1 MARISK
7 PGLDYFPLDVNFF
20 QDRKVR
26 RISNRHHA
34 AGIAALTSLLCLIY
48 KEKGFYVAWNQDTLF
63 DISQEVCCEE
73 EEMQAIIDD
82 CLSVGLFDTYIYKE
96 YGILTS
102 QAIQEQYHKIIT
114 DSRRKYKLPL
124 ERFWLIKEGEDG
136 TENNSAEIRNNIN
149 SKGTEVYE
157 AESHIVGAEVNAIKT
172 RINITATEVTKTK
185 TGIGTTG
192 TNIHAAGTGINA
204 TKTVT
209 DEAAM
214 KINAA
219 KNREIAATIPQ
230 TKQETDT
237 EIESKSETDT
247 EIKSKPERERERDK
261 ERERQSKTENEWEK
275 DREQPPVPSNGVF
288 QAAPVAVKGLSLEI
302 SSGKRGEEN
311 KEERRNEGIDQ
322 KGETRY
328 NGTQYERNQQEE
340 AKHNGTQYERNQQEE
355 AKYNGT
361 QYERSQQEEAKYNGT
376 QYERNQQEEAKHN
389 GTQYERNQQEEA
401 KYNGTQYERS
411 QQEEAKYNG
420 TQYERN
426 QQEEAKHNGTQYERN
441 QQEEAKHNGTQYERS
456 QQEEA
461 PNENTASGGFS
472 ESLLRLNMDAIGIRN
487 EPTVKAIL
495 ALARRR
501 KLGGPCGTLWKVL
514 SSEYRSTLLKKNEP
528 GDYILWAL
536 NHSAEFED
544 TYNGILKKRVRGR

>member
-124 ERFWLIKEGEDG
+124 ERFWLIKEEKDG
-136 TENNSAEIRNNIN
+136 TGNNSADIRSNIN
-149 SKGTEVYE
+149 SKGTEVDE
-157 AESHIVGAEVNAIKT
+157 AENKIVDAGVNTTKT
-172 RINITATEVTKTK
+172 GVNITATEVTKTK
-185 TGIGTTG
+185 PGIGTTG
-192 TNIHAAGTGINA
+192 TNIHAAGTDIHAAGTGINA

-209 DEAAM
+209 DGAAM

-247 EIKSKPERERERDK
+247 EIQSKPKREMENDIKPEREKDK

-275 DREQPPVPSNGVF
+275 DREQPPVPSNGVS

-328 NGTQYERNQQEE
+328 NGIQYERNQL
-340 AKHNGTQYERNQQEE
+340 
-355 AKYNGT
+355 
-361 QYERSQQEEAKYNGT
+361 
-376 QYERNQQEEAKHN
+376 
-389 GTQYERNQQEEA
+389 
-401 KYNGTQYERS
+401 
-411 QQEEAKYNG
+411 
-420 TQYERN
+420 
-426 QQEEAKHNGTQYERN
+426 
-441 QQEEAKHNGTQYERS
+441 
-456 QQEEA
+456 EEA
-461 PNENTASGGFS
+461 PNESTASGGFS

-487 EPTVKAIL
+487 EQTVKGIL

-536 NHSAEFED
+536 NHPAEFED
-544 TYNGILKKRVRGR
+544 TYTGILKKRVRGR

>member
-124 ERFWLIKEGEDG
+124 ERFWLIKEEEDG
-136 TENNSAEIRNNIN
+136 TGNNSAEIRSNIN
-149 SKGTEVYE
+149 IKGTEVAE
-157 AESHIVGAEVNAIKT
+157 AESNIVGAEVNAIKT
-172 RINITATEVTKTK
+172 GVNIAATEVTKTK

-192 TNIHAAGTGINA
+192 TDIHAAGTGINA

-209 DEAAM
+209 GGAAM

-247 EIKSKPERERERDK
+247 EIQSKPKREMENDIKPEREKDK
-261 ERERQSKTENEWEK
+261 EREKQSKTENEWEK

-302 SSGKRGEEN
+302 SSGKREEEN
-311 KEERRNEGIDQ
+311 KEERRNERIDQ
-322 KGETRY
+322 KGEARY
-328 NGTQYERNQQEE
+328 
-340 AKHNGTQYERNQQEE
+340 
-355 AKYNGT
+355 
-361 QYERSQQEEAKYNGT
+361 
-376 QYERNQQEEAKHN
+376 
-389 GTQYERNQQEEA
+389 
-401 KYNGTQYERS
+401 
-411 QQEEAKYNG
+411 
-420 TQYERN
+420 
-426 QQEEAKHNGTQYERN
+426 
-441 QQEEAKHNGTQYERS
+441 NGTQYERS

-461 PNENTASGGFS
+461 PNESTVSGGFS

-487 EPTVKAIL
+487 EQTVKAIL
-495 ALARRR
+495 ALARRG

-536 NHSAEFED
+536 NHPAEFED
-544 TYNGILKKRVRGR
+544 TYTGILKKRVRGR

>member
-219 KNREIAATIPQ
+219 KKREIAATIPQ

-275 DREQPPVPSNGVF
+275 DREQLPVPSNGVF

-328 NGTQYERNQQEE
+328 NGIQYERNQLEEAKYNGTQYERSQQEEAKHNGTQYERSQQEE

-361 QYERSQQEEAKYNGT
+361 QYERSQQEEA
-376 QYERNQQEEAKHN
+376 
-389 GTQYERNQQEEA
+389 
-401 KYNGTQYERS
+401 
-411 QQEEAKYNG
+411 
-420 TQYERN
+420 
-426 QQEEAKHNGTQYERN
+426 
-441 QQEEAKHNGTQYERS
+441 
-456 QQEEA
+456 
-461 PNENTASGGFS
+461 PNESTASGGFS

>member
-48 KEKGFYVAWNQDTLF
+48 KEKGFYIAWNQDTLF

-102 QAIQEQYHKIIT
+102 QVIQEQYHKIIT

-124 ERFWLIKEGEDG
+124 EQFWLIKEGEDG

-185 TGIGTTG
+185 TGIDTTG

-328 NGTQYERNQQEE
+328 NGIKYERNQLEE

-355 AKYNGT
+355 AKHNGT

-389 GTQYERNQQEEA
+389 GTQYER
-401 KYNGTQYERS
+401 
-411 QQEEAKYNG
+411 
-420 TQYERN
+420 
-426 QQEEAKHNGTQYERN
+426 
-441 QQEEAKHNGTQYERS
+441 S

-461 PNENTASGGFS
+461 PNESTASGGFS

>member
-48 KEKGFYVAWNQDTLF
+48 KEKGFYIAWNQDTLF

-124 ERFWLIKEGEDG
+124 EQFWLIKEGEDG

-149 SKGTEVYE
+149 SKGTEVDE

-172 RINITATEVTKTK
+172 GINITATEVTKTK
-185 TGIGTTG
+185 TGIDTTG

-209 DEAAM
+209 DESAM

-219 KNREIAATIPQ
+219 KKREIAATIPQ

-247 EIKSKPERERERDK
+247 EIKSKPERERDK

-275 DREQPPVPSNGVF
+275 DREQLPVPSNGVF

-328 NGTQYERNQQEE
+328 NGIQYERNQLEE
-340 AKHNGTQYERNQQEE
+340 AKYNGTQYERNQQEE

-361 QYERSQQEEAKYNGT
+361 QYERSQQEEA
-376 QYERNQQEEAKHN
+376 
-389 GTQYERNQQEEA
+389 
-401 KYNGTQYERS
+401 
-411 QQEEAKYNG
+411 
-420 TQYERN
+420 
-426 QQEEAKHNGTQYERN
+426 
-441 QQEEAKHNGTQYERS
+441 
-456 QQEEA
+456 
-461 PNENTASGGFS
+461 PNESTASGGFS

>member
-124 ERFWLIKEGEDG
+124 EQFWLIKEEEDG
-136 TENNSAEIRNNIN
+136 TGNNSAEIRSNIN
-149 SKGTEVYE
+149 IKGTEVAE
-157 AESHIVGAEVNAIKT
+157 AESNIVGAEVNAIKT
-172 RINITATEVTKTK
+172 GVNIAATEVTKTK

-192 TNIHAAGTGINA
+192 TDIHAAGTGINA

-209 DEAAM
+209 GGAAM

-247 EIKSKPERERERDK
+247 EIQSKPKREMENDIKPEREKDK

-302 SSGKRGEEN
+302 SSGKREEEN

-322 KGETRY
+322 KGEARY
-328 NGTQYERNQQEE
+328 
-340 AKHNGTQYERNQQEE
+340 
-355 AKYNGT
+355 
-361 QYERSQQEEAKYNGT
+361 
-376 QYERNQQEEAKHN
+376 
-389 GTQYERNQQEEA
+389 
-401 KYNGTQYERS
+401 
-411 QQEEAKYNG
+411 
-420 TQYERN
+420 
-426 QQEEAKHNGTQYERN
+426 
-441 QQEEAKHNGTQYERS
+441 NGTQYERS

-461 PNENTASGGFS
+461 PNESIASGGFS

-487 EPTVKAIL
+487 EQTVKAIL
-495 ALARRR
+495 ALARRG

-536 NHSAEFED
+536 NHPAEFED
-544 TYNGILKKRVRGR
+544 TYTGILKKRVRGR

>member
-124 ERFWLIKEGEDG
+124 EQFWLIKEGEDG

-149 SKGTEVYE
+149 SKGTEVDE

-172 RINITATEVTKTK
+172 GINITATEVTKTK
-185 TGIGTTG
+185 TGIDTTG

-219 KNREIAATIPQ
+219 KKREIAATIPQ

-247 EIKSKPERERERDK
+247 EIKSKPERERERKRNK

-328 NGTQYERNQQEE
+328 NGTQYERNQL
-340 AKHNGTQYERNQQEE
+340 
-355 AKYNGT
+355 
-361 QYERSQQEEAKYNGT
+361 
-376 QYERNQQEEAKHN
+376 
-389 GTQYERNQQEEA
+389 
-401 KYNGTQYERS
+401 
-411 QQEEAKYNG
+411 
-420 TQYERN
+420 
-426 QQEEAKHNGTQYERN
+426 
-441 QQEEAKHNGTQYERS
+441 EEAKHNGTQYERS

-461 PNENTASGGFS
+461 PNESTASGGFS

>member
-48 KEKGFYVAWNQDTLF
+48 KEKGFYIAWNQDTLF

-149 SKGTEVYE
+149 SKGTEVDE

-172 RINITATEVTKTK
+172 GINITATEVTKTK

-209 DEAAM
+209 DESAM

-328 NGTQYERNQQEE
+328 NGIQYERNQLEE

-355 AKYNGT
+355 AK
-361 QYERSQQEEAKYNGT
+361 
-376 QYERNQQEEAKHN
+376 H
-389 GTQYERNQQEEA
+389 
-401 KYNGTQYERS
+401 NGTQYERS

-461 PNENTASGGFS
+461 PNESTASGGFS

>member
-389 GTQYERNQQEEA
+389 GTQYER
-401 KYNGTQYERS
+401 
-411 QQEEAKYNG
+411 
-420 TQYERN
+420 
-426 QQEEAKHNGTQYERN
+426 
-441 QQEEAKHNGTQYERS
+441 S

-461 PNENTASGGFS
+461 PNESTASGGFS

>member
-124 ERFWLIKEGEDG
+124 EQFWLIKEGEDG

-149 SKGTEVYE
+149 STGTEVDE

-172 RINITATEVTKTK
+172 GINITATEVTKTK

-192 TNIHAAGTGINA
+192 TNIHAAGTGINV

-247 EIKSKPERERERDK
+247 EIKSKPERERDK

-288 QAAPVAVKGLSLEI
+288 QAPPVAVKGLSLEI

-328 NGTQYERNQQEE
+328 NGIQYERNQLEE
-340 AKHNGTQYERNQQEE
+340 AKNNGTQY
-355 AKYNGT
+355 
-361 QYERSQQEEAKYNGT
+361 
-376 QYERNQQEEAKHN
+376 
-389 GTQYERNQQEEA
+389 
-401 KYNGTQYERS
+401 
-411 QQEEAKYNG
+411 
-420 TQYERN
+420 
-426 QQEEAKHNGTQYERN
+426 
-441 QQEEAKHNGTQYERS
+441 
-456 QQEEA
+456 
-461 PNENTASGGFS
+461 
-472 ESLLRLNMDAIGIRN
+472 
-487 EPTVKAIL
+487 
-495 ALARRR
+495 
-501 KLGGPCGTLWKVL
+501 
-514 SSEYRSTLLKKNEP
+514 
-528 GDYILWAL
+528 
-536 NHSAEFED
+536 
-544 TYNGILKKRVRGR
+544 

>member
-48 KEKGFYVAWNQDTLF
+48 KEKGFYIAWNQDTLF

-124 ERFWLIKEGEDG
+124 EQFWLIKEGEDG

-172 RINITATEVTKTK
+172 GINITATEVTKTK
-185 TGIGTTG
+185 TGIDTTG

-219 KNREIAATIPQ
+219 KKREIAATIPQ

-247 EIKSKPERERERDK
+247 EIKSKPERERDK

-275 DREQPPVPSNGVF
+275 DREQLPVPSNGVF

-328 NGTQYERNQQEE
+328 NGIQYERNQL
-340 AKHNGTQYERNQQEE
+340 EE

-361 QYERSQQEEAKYNGT
+361 QYERS
-376 QYERNQQEEAKHN
+376 
-389 GTQYERNQQEEA
+389 
-401 KYNGTQYERS
+401 
-411 QQEEAKYNG
+411 
-420 TQYERN
+420 

-461 PNENTASGGFS
+461 PNESTASGGFS

>member
-124 ERFWLIKEGEDG
+124 ERFWLIKEEKDG
-136 TENNSAEIRNNIN
+136 TGNNSADIRSNIN
-149 SKGTEVYE
+149 SKGTEVDE
-157 AESHIVGAEVNAIKT
+157 AENKIVDAGVNTTKT
-172 RINITATEVTKTK
+172 GVNITATEVTKTK
-185 TGIGTTG
+185 PGIGTTG
-192 TNIHAAGTGINA
+192 TNIHAAGTDIHAAGTGINA

-209 DEAAM
+209 DGAAM

-247 EIKSKPERERERDK
+247 EIQSKPKREMENDIKPEREKDK

-275 DREQPPVPSNGVF
+275 DREQPPVPSNGVS

-302 SSGKRGEEN
+302 SSGKREEEN
-311 KEERRNEGIDQ
+311 KEERRNGGIDQ

-328 NGTQYERNQQEE
+328 NGIQYERNQLEEPKHNGTQYERNQQEE
-340 AKHNGTQYERNQQEE
+340 PKHNGTQYERNQQEE
-355 AKYNGT
+355 A
-361 QYERSQQEEAKYNGT
+361 
-376 QYERNQQEEAKHN
+376 
-389 GTQYERNQQEEA
+389 
-401 KYNGTQYERS
+401 
-411 QQEEAKYNG
+411 
-420 TQYERN
+420 
-426 QQEEAKHNGTQYERN
+426 
-441 QQEEAKHNGTQYERS
+441 
-456 QQEEA
+456 
-461 PNENTASGGFS
+461 PNESIASGGFS

-487 EPTVKAIL
+487 EQTVKGIL

-536 NHSAEFED
+536 NHPAEFED
-544 TYNGILKKRVRGR
+544 TYTGILKKRVRGR

>member
-219 KNREIAATIPQ
+219 KKREIAATIPQ

-247 EIKSKPERERERDK
+247 EIKSKPERERDK

-275 DREQPPVPSNGVF
+275 DREQLPVPSNGVF

-328 NGTQYERNQQEE
+328 NGTQYERNQL
-340 AKHNGTQYERNQQEE
+340 EE

-361 QYERSQQEEAKYNGT
+361 QYERSQQEEAKHNGT
-376 QYERNQQEEAKHN
+376 QYERSQQEEAKHN
-389 GTQYERNQQEEA
+389 GTQYER
-401 KYNGTQYERS
+401 S
-411 QQEEAKYNG
+411 
-420 TQYERN
+420 

-461 PNENTASGGFS
+461 PNESTASGGFS

>member
-48 KEKGFYVAWNQDTLF
+48 KEKGFYIAWNQDTLF

-124 ERFWLIKEGEDG
+124 EQFWLIKEGEDG

-172 RINITATEVTKTK
+172 GINITATEVTKTK
-185 TGIGTTG
+185 TGIDTTG

-219 KNREIAATIPQ
+219 KKREFAATIPQ

-328 NGTQYERNQQEE
+328 NGIQYERNQL
-340 AKHNGTQYERNQQEE
+340 
-355 AKYNGT
+355 
-361 QYERSQQEEAKYNGT
+361 EEAKYNGT

-389 GTQYERNQQEEA
+389 GTQYER
-401 KYNGTQYERS
+401 S
-411 QQEEAKYNG
+411 QQ
-420 TQYERN
+420 Q
-426 QQEEAKHNGTQYERN
+426 
-441 QQEEAKHNGTQYERS
+441 
-456 QQEEA
+456 EA

>member
-209 DEAAM
+209 DGAAM
-214 KINAA
+214 KSNAA

-355 AKYNGT
+355 AK
-361 QYERSQQEEAKYNGT
+361 
-376 QYERNQQEEAKHN
+376 
-389 GTQYERNQQEEA
+389 
-401 KYNGTQYERS
+401 
-411 QQEEAKYNG
+411 
-420 TQYERN
+420 
-426 QQEEAKHNGTQYERN
+426 
-441 QQEEAKHNGTQYERS
+441 HNGTQYERS

-461 PNENTASGGFS
+461 PNESTASGGFS

>member
-124 ERFWLIKEGEDG
+124 EQFWLIKEGEDG

-172 RINITATEVTKTK
+172 GINITATEVTKTK
-185 TGIGTTG
+185 TGIDTTG

-247 EIKSKPERERERDK
+247 EIKSKPERERDK

-328 NGTQYERNQQEE
+328 NGIQYERNQLEE
-340 AKHNGTQYERNQQEE
+340 AKH
-355 AKYNGT
+355 
-361 QYERSQQEEAKYNGT
+361 
-376 QYERNQQEEAKHN
+376 
-389 GTQYERNQQEEA
+389 
-401 KYNGTQYERS
+401 
-411 QQEEAKYNG
+411 NG

-461 PNENTASGGFS
+461 PNESTASGGFS

>member
-48 KEKGFYVAWNQDTLF
+48 KEKGFYIAWNQDTLF

-124 ERFWLIKEGEDG
+124 EQFWLIKEGEDG

-172 RINITATEVTKTK
+172 GINITATEVTKTK
-185 TGIGTTG
+185 TGIDTTG

-311 KEERRNEGIDQ
+311 KEERRNEEIDQ

-340 AKHNGTQYERNQQEE
+340 AKHNGTQYER
-355 AKYNGT
+355 
-361 QYERSQQEEAKYNGT
+361 
-376 QYERNQQEEAKHN
+376 
-389 GTQYERNQQEEA
+389 
-401 KYNGTQYERS
+401 
-411 QQEEAKYNG
+411 
-420 TQYERN
+420 
-426 QQEEAKHNGTQYERN
+426 
-441 QQEEAKHNGTQYERS
+441 S

-461 PNENTASGGFS
+461 PNESTASGGFS

>member
-63 DISQEVCCEE
+63 DTSQEVCCEE

-185 TGIGTTG
+185 TGIDTTG

-209 DEAAM
+209 DESAM

-219 KNREIAATIPQ
+219 KKREIAATIPQ

-355 AKYNGT
+355 A
-361 QYERSQQEEAKYNGT
+361 
-376 QYERNQQEEAKHN
+376 
-389 GTQYERNQQEEA
+389 
-401 KYNGTQYERS
+401 
-411 QQEEAKYNG
+411 
-420 TQYERN
+420 
-426 QQEEAKHNGTQYERN
+426 
-441 QQEEAKHNGTQYERS
+441 
-456 QQEEA
+456 
-461 PNENTASGGFS
+461 PNESTASGGFS

>member
-48 KEKGFYVAWNQDTLF
+48 KEKGFYIAWNQDTLF

-124 ERFWLIKEGEDG
+124 EQFWLIKEGEDG

-149 SKGTEVYE
+149 SKGTEVDE

-172 RINITATEVTKTK
+172 GINITATEVTKTK
-185 TGIGTTG
+185 TGIDTTG

-219 KNREIAATIPQ
+219 KKREIAATIPQ

-328 NGTQYERNQQEE
+328 NGI
-340 AKHNGTQYERNQQEE
+340 
-355 AKYNGT
+355 
-361 QYERSQQEEAKYNGT
+361 
-376 QYERNQQEEAKHN
+376 
-389 GTQYERNQQEEA
+389 
-401 KYNGTQYERS
+401 
-411 QQEEAKYNG
+411 
-420 TQYERN
+420 
-426 QQEEAKHNGTQYERN
+426 
-441 QQEEAKHNGTQYERS
+441 QYERS

-461 PNENTASGGFS
+461 PNESTASGGFS

>member
-124 ERFWLIKEGEDG
+124 ERFWLIKEEKDG
-136 TENNSAEIRNNIN
+136 TGNNSADIRSNIN
-149 SKGTEVYE
+149 SKGTEVDE
-157 AESHIVGAEVNAIKT
+157 AENKIVDAGVNTTKT
-172 RINITATEVTKTK
+172 GVNITATEVTKTK
-185 TGIGTTG
+185 PGIGTTG
-192 TNIHAAGTGINA
+192 TNIHAAGTDIHAAGTGINA

-209 DEAAM
+209 DGAAM

-247 EIKSKPERERERDK
+247 EIQSKPKREMENDIKPEREKDK

-275 DREQPPVPSNGVF
+275 DREQPPVPSNGVS

-302 SSGKRGEEN
+302 SSGKREEEN
-311 KEERRNEGIDQ
+311 KEERRNGGIDQ
-322 KGETRY
+322 KGEARY

-340 AKHNGTQYERNQQEE
+340 PKHNGTQYERNQQEEPKHNGTQYERNQQEE
-355 AKYNGT
+355 A
-361 QYERSQQEEAKYNGT
+361 
-376 QYERNQQEEAKHN
+376 
-389 GTQYERNQQEEA
+389 
-401 KYNGTQYERS
+401 
-411 QQEEAKYNG
+411 
-420 TQYERN
+420 
-426 QQEEAKHNGTQYERN
+426 
-441 QQEEAKHNGTQYERS
+441 
-456 QQEEA
+456 
-461 PNENTASGGFS
+461 PNESIASGGFS

-487 EPTVKAIL
+487 EQTVKGIL

-536 NHSAEFED
+536 NHPAEFED
-544 TYNGILKKRVRGR
+544 TYTGILKKRVRGR

>member
-63 DISQEVCCEE
+63 DISQEGCCEE

-124 ERFWLIKEGEDG
+124 EQFWLIKEGEDG

-172 RINITATEVTKTK
+172 GINITATEVTKTK
-185 TGIGTTG
+185 TGIDTTG

-328 NGTQYERNQQEE
+328 NGIQYERNQL
-340 AKHNGTQYERNQQEE
+340 EE

-361 QYERSQQEEAKYNGT
+361 QYERSQLEEAKHNGT

-401 KYNGTQYERS
+401 
-411 QQEEAKYNG
+411 
-420 TQYERN
+420 
-426 QQEEAKHNGTQYERN
+426 
-441 QQEEAKHNGTQYERS
+441 
-456 QQEEA
+456 
-461 PNENTASGGFS
+461 PNESTASGGFS

>member
-48 KEKGFYVAWNQDTLF
+48 KEKGFYIAWNQDTLF

-219 KNREIAATIPQ
+219 KKREIAATIPQ

-275 DREQPPVPSNGVF
+275 DREQLPVPSNGVF

-328 NGTQYERNQQEE
+328 NGIQYERNQLEEAKYNGTQYERSQQEEAKHNGTQYERSQQEE

-361 QYERSQQEEAKYNGT
+361 QYERSQQEEA
-376 QYERNQQEEAKHN
+376 
-389 GTQYERNQQEEA
+389 
-401 KYNGTQYERS
+401 
-411 QQEEAKYNG
+411 
-420 TQYERN
+420 
-426 QQEEAKHNGTQYERN
+426 
-441 QQEEAKHNGTQYERS
+441 
-456 QQEEA
+456 
-461 PNENTASGGFS
+461 PNESTASGGFS

>member
-124 ERFWLIKEGEDG
+124 EQFWLIKEGEDG

-172 RINITATEVTKTK
+172 GINITATEVTKTK
-185 TGIGTTG
+185 TGIDTTG

-209 DEAAM
+209 DESAM

-247 EIKSKPERERERDK
+247 EIKSKPERERDK

-328 NGTQYERNQQEE
+328 NGIQYERNQL
-340 AKHNGTQYERNQQEE
+340 
-355 AKYNGT
+355 
-361 QYERSQQEEAKYNGT
+361 
-376 QYERNQQEEAKHN
+376 
-389 GTQYERNQQEEA
+389 
-401 KYNGTQYERS
+401 
-411 QQEEAKYNG
+411 EEAKYNG

-441 QQEEAKHNGTQYERS
+441 QQEEAKHNGTQYERN

-461 PNENTASGGFS
+461 PNESTASGGFS

>member
-48 KEKGFYVAWNQDTLF
+48 KEKGFYIAWNQDTLF

-124 ERFWLIKEGEDG
+124 EQFWLIKEGEDG

-149 SKGTEVYE
+149 SKGTEVDE

-172 RINITATEVTKTK
+172 GINITATEVTKTK
-185 TGIGTTG
+185 TGIDTTG

-209 DEAAM
+209 DESAM

-328 NGTQYERNQQEE
+328 NGIQYERNQLEE
-340 AKHNGTQYERNQQEE
+340 AKHNGTQ
-355 AKYNGT
+355 
-361 QYERSQQEEAKYNGT
+361 
-376 QYERNQQEEAKHN
+376 H
-389 GTQYERNQQEEA
+389 
-401 KYNGTQYERS
+401 ERS

-461 PNENTASGGFS
+461 PNESTASGGFS

>member
-124 ERFWLIKEGEDG
+124 ERFWLIKEEKDG
-136 TENNSAEIRNNIN
+136 TGNNSADIRSNIN
-149 SKGTEVYE
+149 SKGTEVDE
-157 AESHIVGAEVNAIKT
+157 AENKIVDAGVNTTKT
-172 RINITATEVTKTK
+172 GVNITATEVTKTK
-185 TGIGTTG
+185 PGIGTTG
-192 TNIHAAGTGINA
+192 TNIHAAGTDIHAAGTGINA

-209 DEAAM
+209 DGAAM

-247 EIKSKPERERERDK
+247 EIQSKPKREMENDIKPEREKDK

-275 DREQPPVPSNGVF
+275 DREQPPVPSNGVS

-302 SSGKRGEEN
+302 SSGKREEEN
-311 KEERRNEGIDQ
+311 KEERRNGGIDQ
-322 KGETRY
+322 KGEARY

-355 AKYNGT
+355 A
-361 QYERSQQEEAKYNGT
+361 
-376 QYERNQQEEAKHN
+376 
-389 GTQYERNQQEEA
+389 
-401 KYNGTQYERS
+401 
-411 QQEEAKYNG
+411 
-420 TQYERN
+420 
-426 QQEEAKHNGTQYERN
+426 
-441 QQEEAKHNGTQYERS
+441 
-456 QQEEA
+456 
-461 PNENTASGGFS
+461 PNESIASGGFS
-472 ESLLRLNMDAIGIRN
+472 DSLLRLNMDAIGIRN
-487 EPTVKAIL
+487 EQTVKGIL

-536 NHSAEFED
+536 NHPAEFED
-544 TYNGILKKRVRGR
+544 TYTGILKKRVRGR

>member
-124 ERFWLIKEGEDG
+124 ERFWLIKEEKDG
-136 TENNSAEIRNNIN
+136 TGNNSADIRSNIN
-149 SKGTEVYE
+149 SKGTEVDE
-157 AESHIVGAEVNAIKT
+157 AENKIVDAGVNTTKT
-172 RINITATEVTKTK
+172 GVNITATEVTKTK
-185 TGIGTTG
+185 PGIGTTG
-192 TNIHAAGTGINA
+192 TNIHAAGTDIHAAGTGINA

-209 DEAAM
+209 DGAAM

-247 EIKSKPERERERDK
+247 EIQSKPKREMENDIKPEREKDK

-275 DREQPPVPSNGVF
+275 DREQPPVPSNGVS

-302 SSGKRGEEN
+302 SSGKREEEN
-311 KEERRNEGIDQ
+311 KEERRNGGIDQ
-322 KGETRY
+322 KGEARY
-328 NGTQYERNQQEE
+328 NGTQYERHQLEE
-340 AKHNGTQYERNQQEE
+340 PKHNGTQYERNQQE
-355 AKYNGT
+355 A
-361 QYERSQQEEAKYNGT
+361 
-376 QYERNQQEEAKHN
+376 
-389 GTQYERNQQEEA
+389 
-401 KYNGTQYERS
+401 
-411 QQEEAKYNG
+411 
-420 TQYERN
+420 
-426 QQEEAKHNGTQYERN
+426 
-441 QQEEAKHNGTQYERS
+441 
-456 QQEEA
+456 A
-461 PNENTASGGFS
+461 PNESIASGGFS

-487 EPTVKAIL
+487 EQTVKGIL

-536 NHSAEFED
+536 NHPAEFED
-544 TYNGILKKRVRGR
+544 TYTGILKKRVRGR

>member
-48 KEKGFYVAWNQDTLF
+48 KEKGFYIAWNQDTLF

-124 ERFWLIKEGEDG
+124 EQFWLIKEGEDG

-172 RINITATEVTKTK
+172 GINITATEVTKTK
-185 TGIGTTG
+185 TGIDTTG

-219 KNREIAATIPQ
+219 KKREIAATIPQ

-247 EIKSKPERERERDK
+247 EIKSKPERERDK

-328 NGTQYERNQQEE
+328 NGIQYERNQL
-340 AKHNGTQYERNQQEE
+340 
-355 AKYNGT
+355 
-361 QYERSQQEEAKYNGT
+361 
-376 QYERNQQEEAKHN
+376 
-389 GTQYERNQQEEA
+389 
-401 KYNGTQYERS
+401 
-411 QQEEAKYNG
+411 
-420 TQYERN
+420 
-426 QQEEAKHNGTQYERN
+426 
-441 QQEEAKHNGTQYERS
+441 EEAKHNGTQYERS

-461 PNENTASGGFS
+461 PNESTASGGFS

>member
-124 ERFWLIKEGEDG
+124 EQFWLIKEGEDG

-149 SKGTEVYE
+149 SKGTEVDE

-172 RINITATEVTKTK
+172 GINITATEVTKTK
-185 TGIGTTG
+185 TGIDTTG

-219 KNREIAATIPQ
+219 KKREIAATIPQ

-247 EIKSKPERERERDK
+247 EIKSKPERERDK

-275 DREQPPVPSNGVF
+275 DREQLPVPSNGVF

-328 NGTQYERNQQEE
+328 NGIQYERNQL
-340 AKHNGTQYERNQQEE
+340 
-355 AKYNGT
+355 
-361 QYERSQQEEAKYNGT
+361 
-376 QYERNQQEEAKHN
+376 
-389 GTQYERNQQEEA
+389 
-401 KYNGTQYERS
+401 
-411 QQEEAKYNG
+411 
-420 TQYERN
+420 
-426 QQEEAKHNGTQYERN
+426 EEAKHNGTQYERN

-461 PNENTASGGFS
+461 KHNGTQYERSQQEEAPNESTASGGFS

>member
-48 KEKGFYVAWNQDTLF
+48 KEKGFYIAWNQDTLF

-124 ERFWLIKEGEDG
+124 EQFWLIKEGEDG

-149 SKGTEVYE
+149 SKGTEVDE

-172 RINITATEVTKTK
+172 GINITATEVTKTK
-185 TGIGTTG
+185 TGIDTTG

-311 KEERRNEGIDQ
+311 KEERRNEEIDQ

-328 NGTQYERNQQEE
+328 NGIQYERNQL
-340 AKHNGTQYERNQQEE
+340 EE

-361 QYERSQQEEAKYNGT
+361 QYERSQQEEA
-376 QYERNQQEEAKHN
+376 
-389 GTQYERNQQEEA
+389 
-401 KYNGTQYERS
+401 
-411 QQEEAKYNG
+411 
-420 TQYERN
+420 
-426 QQEEAKHNGTQYERN
+426 
-441 QQEEAKHNGTQYERS
+441 
-456 QQEEA
+456 
-461 PNENTASGGFS
+461 PNESTASGGFS

>member
-124 ERFWLIKEGEDG
+124 EQFWLIKEGEDG

-172 RINITATEVTKTK
+172 GINITATEVTKTK
-185 TGIGTTG
+185 TGIDTTG

-247 EIKSKPERERERDK
+247 EIKSKPERERDK

-328 NGTQYERNQQEE
+328 NGTQYERNQLEE
-340 AKHNGTQYERNQQEE
+340 AKH
-355 AKYNGT
+355 
-361 QYERSQQEEAKYNGT
+361 
-376 QYERNQQEEAKHN
+376 
-389 GTQYERNQQEEA
+389 
-401 KYNGTQYERS
+401 
-411 QQEEAKYNG
+411 NG

-461 PNENTASGGFS
+461 PNESTASGGFS

-514 SSEYRSTLLKKNEP
+514 SSEYRSTLLKKYEP

>member
-48 KEKGFYVAWNQDTLF
+48 KEKGFYIAWNQDTLF

-124 ERFWLIKEGEDG
+124 EQFWLIKEREDG

-149 SKGTEVYE
+149 SKGTEVDE

-172 RINITATEVTKTK
+172 GINITATEVTKTK
-185 TGIGTTG
+185 TGIDTTG

-209 DEAAM
+209 DESAM

-247 EIKSKPERERERDK
+247 EIKSKPERERDK

-302 SSGKRGEEN
+302 SSGKGGEEN

-328 NGTQYERNQQEE
+328 NGIQYERNQLEEAKYNGTQYERSQLEEAKHNGTQYERNQQEE

-355 AKYNGT
+355 A
-361 QYERSQQEEAKYNGT
+361 
-376 QYERNQQEEAKHN
+376 
-389 GTQYERNQQEEA
+389 
-401 KYNGTQYERS
+401 
-411 QQEEAKYNG
+411 
-420 TQYERN
+420 
-426 QQEEAKHNGTQYERN
+426 
-441 QQEEAKHNGTQYERS
+441 
-456 QQEEA
+456 
-461 PNENTASGGFS
+461 PNESTASGGFS

>member
-401 KYNGTQYERS
+401 K
-411 QQEEAKYNG
+411 
-420 TQYERN
+420 
-426 QQEEAKHNGTQYERN
+426 
-441 QQEEAKHNGTQYERS
+441 HNGTQYERS

-461 PNENTASGGFS
+461 PNESTASGGFS

-514 SSEYRSTLLKKNEP
+514 RPEYRSTLLKKNEP

>member
-124 ERFWLIKEGEDG
+124 EQFWLIKEGEDG

-172 RINITATEVTKTK
+172 GINITATEVTKTK
-185 TGIGTTG
+185 TGIDTTG

-311 KEERRNEGIDQ
+311 KEERRNEEIDQ

-328 NGTQYERNQQEE
+328 NGIQYERNQL
-340 AKHNGTQYERNQQEE
+340 EE

-361 QYERSQQEEAKYNGT
+361 QYERS
-376 QYERNQQEEAKHN
+376 
-389 GTQYERNQQEEA
+389 
-401 KYNGTQYERS
+401 
-411 QQEEAKYNG
+411 
-420 TQYERN
+420 

-461 PNENTASGGFS
+461 PNESTASGGFS

>member
-124 ERFWLIKEGEDG
+124 EQFWLIKEGEDG

-149 SKGTEVYE
+149 SKGTEVDE

-172 RINITATEVTKTK
+172 GINITATEVTKTK
-185 TGIGTTG
+185 TGIDTTG

-209 DEAAM
+209 DESAM

-219 KNREIAATIPQ
+219 KKREIAATIPQ

-247 EIKSKPERERERDK
+247 EIKSKPERERDK

-328 NGTQYERNQQEE
+328 NGIQYERNQLEE
-340 AKHNGTQYERNQQEE
+340 AKYNGTQYERNQQEE

-361 QYERSQQEEAKYNGT
+361 QYERSQQEEA
-376 QYERNQQEEAKHN
+376 
-389 GTQYERNQQEEA
+389 
-401 KYNGTQYERS
+401 
-411 QQEEAKYNG
+411 
-420 TQYERN
+420 
-426 QQEEAKHNGTQYERN
+426 
-441 QQEEAKHNGTQYERS
+441 
-456 QQEEA
+456 
-461 PNENTASGGFS
+461 PNESTASGGFS

>member
-124 ERFWLIKEGEDG
+124 EQFWLIKEGEDG

-149 SKGTEVYE
+149 SKGTEVDE
-157 AESHIVGAEVNAIKT
+157 AKSHIVGAEVNAIKT
-172 RINITATEVTKTK
+172 GINITATEVTKTK
-185 TGIGTTG
+185 TGIDTTG

-247 EIKSKPERERERDK
+247 EIKSKPERERDK

-328 NGTQYERNQQEE
+328 NGIQYERNQL
-340 AKHNGTQYERNQQEE
+340 
-355 AKYNGT
+355 
-361 QYERSQQEEAKYNGT
+361 
-376 QYERNQQEEAKHN
+376 
-389 GTQYERNQQEEA
+389 
-401 KYNGTQYERS
+401 
-411 QQEEAKYNG
+411 
-420 TQYERN
+420 
-426 QQEEAKHNGTQYERN
+426 
-441 QQEEAKHNGTQYERS
+441 EEAKHNGTQYERS

-461 PNENTASGGFS
+461 PNESTASGGFS